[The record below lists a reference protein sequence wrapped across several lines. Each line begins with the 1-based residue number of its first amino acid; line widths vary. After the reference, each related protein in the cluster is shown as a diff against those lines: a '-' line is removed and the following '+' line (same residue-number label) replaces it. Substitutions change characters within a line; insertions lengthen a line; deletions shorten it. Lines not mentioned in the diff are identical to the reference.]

1 MSGNR
6 KAILY
11 PIVLLAAICCPDS
24 GRHCFAQ
31 PSGELYVH
39 ASKDRLTIGNR
50 YIERVIG
57 IKGDVAR
64 TIALL
69 NKLSGLTH
77 PVRSDEFEITLVY
90 EHLGYDHNRESP
102 QALRVEDFQYQNHQI
117 EELPNHAK
125 RLTLNYALREDRLR
139 RAWTGLKLDVV
150 YELGPRDFYMRKS
163 LKLTSEL
170 PGTYFLHSIATESF
184 QMPGLVAKLGGLG
197 QPVYGDDFFLGLEYP
212 GGRNEAK
219 GADVRLWHYVGKTLS
234 PGGWTSWP
242 AVLGVA
248 EAGEVEGRFMAYV
261 DAIRLRPVRP
271 VVVFNT
277 WYDMQ
282 KEKLTEANSL
292 ERIAELNK
300 QLVRGR
306 KIKLDSFVM
315 DDGWDDLQST
325 WEIDSAKFPRGFD
338 PLAESLRKIGSGLG
352 IWFSPAGGYDEN
364 LKKRMATAR
373 KKGLEQ
379 TANGSWYCL
388 AGPKYFE
395 IFKRRLLE
403 TGRDSG
409 INYFKIDGIPFECND
424 PAHGHPTGVYSSEA
438 NMAAVLDILKTLHEK
453 SPEAVLCVTV
463 GAWQSP
469 WWLQYVDFMWMGG
482 ADYGYREEVPSF
494 SKRDAALT
502 YRDAMMYETL
512 RTHRY
517 QVPIPSLMTHGLIK
531 GSYLMLGG
539 ANEPP
544 GKWRDEVVMYTGRGS
559 ALKELYVS
567 PSILTDAEWD
577 SVAATFHWAE
587 TNQRTLFSGGQMILG
602 DPGRG
607 EVYGYAHFS
616 PEKGI
621 VTLRNPYVETRQ
633 VKIKL
638 DGSIGMRDD
647 AQEYLVR
654 VSYPTQVFLEKT
666 FRYGDTVQIGMEGY
680 ATKVLEVIA
689 ASSVHTPIVLGVPYK
704 LSSSESGKTV
714 FQLFPGNELQ
724 KAYLYA
730 PLAGVSVH
738 GARMIPQRPHF
749 YELEFSG
756 ASTRPLSVLSGLGLP
771 AKIRELKAPGERY
784 AGTVEIEIP
793 ANYRNASI
801 GILCEFDGPAKNI
814 KAELRAG
821 DEPLAISQESHAS
834 GNWYWFSAPL
844 NPGPQHLRYQLQVPK
859 GVTPQGKLRIWVMGD
874 VNLDAVP
881 LTVSFKMGSGKN
893 AESSELKTLLPSEPD
908 RKKVVSVI
916 FEAPIGAGRKRHV
929 VGRKR

>member
-1 MSGNR
+1 MSATR
-6 KAILY
+6 KALLY
-11 PIVLLAAICCPDS
+11 LIVLLAAVCCPDS
-24 GRHCFAQ
+24 RNLCAAQ

-50 YIERVIG
+50 YLERVIE
-57 IKGDVAR
+57 IKGDIAR
-64 TIALL
+64 TIALV
-69 NKLSGLTH
+69 NKLSGQTH

-102 QALRVEDFQYQNHQI
+102 QVLRVEDFQYQNHQI
-117 EELPNHAK
+117 EHLPNYAK

-139 RAWTGLKLDVV
+139 RAWTGLKLAIV

-170 PGTYFLHSIATESF
+170 AGTYFLHSIATESF
-184 QMPGLVAKLGGLG
+184 QMPGLAAKLGGLG
-197 QPVYGDDFFLGLEYP
+197 QPVYGDDFFVGLEYP
-212 GGRNEAK
+212 GGRNDAK
-219 GADVRLWHYVGKTLS
+219 GADVRLWHYVGKTLN
-234 PGGWTSWP
+234 PAGWASWP

-248 EAGEVEGRFMAYV
+248 KAGDVEGRFMAYV

-306 KIKLDSFVM
+306 GIKLDSFVM
-315 DDGWDDLQST
+315 DDGWDDLQTT
-325 WEIDSAKFPRGFD
+325 WEIDSAKFPHRFD
-338 PLAESLRKIGSGLG
+338 PLVKSLENIGSGLG

-364 LKKRMATAR
+364 LKKRMVTAR
-373 KKGLEQ
+373 RKGLEQ

-403 TGRDSG
+403 TGRDSR

-424 PAHGHPTGVYSSEA
+424 PSHGHPVGVYSSEA
-438 NMAAVLDILKTLHEK
+438 NLTAVLDIFKALHENN
-453 SPEAVLCVTV
+453 PEAVLCVTV

-494 SKRDAALT
+494 SKRDAAMT

-517 QVPIPSLMTHGLIK
+517 QVPIPALMTHGLIK
-531 GSYLMLGG
+531 GSYLVLGG

-544 GKWRDEVVMYTGRGS
+544 EKWRDEVVMYTGRGS

-587 TNQRTLFSGGQMILG
+587 SNQRTLFSGGQLILG
-602 DPGRG
+602 DPGRA

-621 VTLRNPYVETRQ
+621 ITLRNPYVETRQ

-638 DGSIGMRDD
+638 DRSIGISDD

-654 VSYPTQVFLEKT
+654 VSYPTQLFLGKT
-666 FRYGDTVQIGMEGY
+666 FRYGDTIDIEMEGY

-689 ASSVHTPIVLGVPYK
+689 ASSVHAPLVLGVPYK
-704 LSSSESGKTV
+704 LSSTEPGKTV
-714 FQLFPGNELQ
+714 FQLFPNNQLQ

-730 PLAGVSVH
+730 PLAGVSVQ
-738 GARMIPQRPHF
+738 GARMIPRSPHF
-749 YELEFSG
+749 YELEFAGGSTKALSVSSGSG
-756 ASTRPLSVLSGLGLP
+756 AP
-771 AKIRELKAPGERY
+771 AKFGELKASVEGY
-784 AGTVEIEIP
+784 AGTVEMEIP
-793 ANYRNASI
+793 ANYRNASV
-801 GILCEFDGPAKNI
+801 GLLCEFDEPAKNI
-814 KAELRAG
+814 EAEIRAG
-821 DEPLAISQESHAS
+821 DEPLVISQESPAA
-834 GNWYWFSAPL
+834 GNWYWFTAPL
-844 NPGPQHLRYQLQVPK
+844 KAGVQHLTYQLQVPK
-859 GVTPQGKLRIWVMGD
+859 GVTPKGKLRIWVMGD
-874 VNLDAVP
+874 VSLDAVP
-881 LTVSFKMGSGKN
+881 LTVSFKAGSGKD
-893 AESSELKTLLPSEPD
+893 AETSELKNLLPSTPES
-908 RKKVVSVI
+908 RRVVSLISTSPVGTR
-916 FEAPIGAGRKRHV
+916 PSRHV